1 MFSYGENVLINFS
14 GPVTQLVGPNG
25 AGKSSIP
32 VILEELFYNKNSRGV
47 KKSSIKNRY
56 SAAKAY
62 SAESEFLIGKDSYK
76 LTKSVASTATVKL
89 FKNGQDISG
98 HTATQTYEIVEKLL
112 GMDFTTFTKLVY
124 QSMRSNLDFLLA
136 TDANRKKFLVSLLGL
151 EAYSEI
157 AAKIKD
163 KASAVKSSLTSVQ
176 NTIKT
181 MLPYT
186 TKELPKKMDLV
197 DVPAG
202 VTYQDKIDELVNEIK
217 ELELQNQAIEK
228 NNQSIARLNSL
239 VEVLAPTILANP
251 AQDEAKEERHTLQA
265 AQNELKSLSVPA
277 TKCPTCGTPYNNAD
291 HANHI
296 QQRILEL
303 NKLVAELKPVIAA
316 SDEKL
321 AKAKKDEADF
331 NAKFLA
337 YQKYLS
343 TKEALESSIDRSLPE
358 VSKADTVRSLK
369 AERLE
374 LERKRADNIAAI
386 EAANAANHK
395 AELHNA
401 KVESETQQILKIRD
415 DIAKFRVDEVIYQDR
430 LDKLEILSKVFGT
443 KGLIAYKI
451 ESMTKTFEQLI
462 NDYLAILSDGRFNL
476 VFQVEDTKLALKL
489 YDHGEEIEI
498 ESLSSGE
505 FNRVNTS
512 TLLAI
517 RKVMAAMAKVDI
529 NVLFL
534 DEVISVLDKEGK
546 DTLISVLLEEQELNS
561 IVVSHGYTHPLA
573 EKIEVYKEGSISNVK

>member
-47 KKSSIKNRY
+47 KKISIKNRY
-56 SAAKAY
+56 SNSKSY
-62 SAESEFLIGKDSYK
+62 SAESEFIIGNDSYK
-76 LTKSVASTATVKL
+76 LTKSVSSTATVKL
-89 FKNGQDISG
+89 YKNGQDISG
-98 HTATQTYEIVEKLL
+98 HTATQTYELVEKLL

-151 EAYSEI
+151 ESYSEI

-163 KASAVKSSLTSVQ
+163 KTSAVKSSLTSVQ

-197 DVPAG
+197 GVPEQVDFSADI
-202 VTYQDKIDELVNEIK
+202 VDLSNQISDLDLTT
-217 ELELQNQAIEK
+217 QAIEK
-228 NNQSIARLNSL
+228 NNQAIARLNSL
-239 VEVLAPTILANP
+239 AAVSEPTAPTP
-251 AQDEAKEERHTLQA
+251 VQDEAKEERAKLQA
-265 AQNELKSLSVPA
+265 VLSELKTLSVPA

-291 HANHI
+291 HATHI
-296 QQRILEL
+296 QQRIAEL
-303 NKLVAELKPVIAA
+303 NKLAAELKPLILA

-321 AKAKKDEADF
+321 AKAKKDEKEF
-331 NAKFLA
+331 NDKFLA

-343 TKEALESSIDRSLPE
+343 TREALESAIDRSMAISYDPTLL
-358 VSKADTVRSLK
+358 ASLK
-369 AERLE
+369 DKKLSLE
-374 LERKRADNIAAI
+374 TQQKENAKAVQSAL
-386 EAANAANHK
+386 AANHK

-401 KVESETQQILKIRD
+401 KVDSEIEQILKIRE
-415 DIAKFRVDEVIYQDR
+415 DIAKFKVDEVIYQSR

-517 RKVMAAMAKVDI
+517 RKVMTAMAKVDI

-546 DTLISVLLEEQELNS
+546 DTLIAVLLEEQELNS

-573 EKIEVYKEGSISNVK
+573 EKIEVYKEGNISNVK